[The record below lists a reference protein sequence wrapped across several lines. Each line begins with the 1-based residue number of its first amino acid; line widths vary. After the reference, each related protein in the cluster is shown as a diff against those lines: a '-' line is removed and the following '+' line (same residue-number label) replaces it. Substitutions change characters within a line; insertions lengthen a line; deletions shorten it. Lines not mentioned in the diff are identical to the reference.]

1 MKKLTTKQYEDFSM
15 GGKVP
20 IISETEN
27 DDIHLET
34 GVYVIEDKNISKMM
48 KAISCLLYTSPSPRD
63 R

>member
-27 DDIHLET
+27 DDIHLE

-48 KAISCLLYTSPSPRD
+48 KKISDKKHMKLSKTES
-63 R
+63 